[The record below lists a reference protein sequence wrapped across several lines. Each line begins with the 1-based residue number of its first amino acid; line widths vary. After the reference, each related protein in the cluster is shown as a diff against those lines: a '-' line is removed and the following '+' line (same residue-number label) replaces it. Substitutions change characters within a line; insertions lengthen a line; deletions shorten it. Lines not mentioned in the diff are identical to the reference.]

1 MLDPYVR
8 HNLEFNKEKNKYTH
22 TFRVPDQHGIF
33 HVIINYKKPGFS
45 YLSIKEKIIVRPAN
59 HLELDRF
66 LPDAFPY
73 CASVLL
79 SLFGFVIFTLALIF
93 N

>member
-1 MLDPYVR
+1 
-8 HNLEFNKEKNKYTH
+8 
-22 TFRVPDQHGIF
+22 
-33 HVIINYKKPGFS
+33 
-45 YLSIKEKIIVRPAN
+45 VRPAN